1 MSIDANT
8 KPPLHPYS
16 GSISFSSY
24 GVLQTTSYPVNSIVE
39 LIAAND
45 QYHDNVLTVVNDSA
59 NPGTKISE
67 LGGENGV
74 GSAGTGYRDG
84 LYENVYLTA
93 LTGSGTH
100 ARANLVVIDGVVRRC
115 DIIDGGQNFSVGDV
129 VGISNDQLGGSGS
142 GFSSAVA
149 SLSGTRGNAA
159 TRYLDPVTKSERCA
173 IGYNSVNNQQFQL
186 GFPLL
191 YLEIGNISPRCD
203 TWDTHFGIVNTHT
216 PGALR
221 FPGTAY
227 RVLTVRADTGEI
239 QIASHD
245 QTVWATFS
253 DERVARI
260 TGTLAVV
267 PGSSVNPEKIG
278 EVVFELTNDT
288 TLTFKAKG
296 SDGKVRSVT
305 LTLL

>member
-1 MSIDANT
+1 MSIDSDV
-8 KPPLHPYS
+8 KPPLQAYS
-16 GSISFSSY
+16 GPVSFGSY
-24 GVLQTTSYPVNSIVE
+24 GVLQTTSYPLNSIVE

-45 QYHDNVLTVVNDSA
+45 QYHDNVLTIVNVSA
-59 NPGTKISE
+59 NTGTKIST

-74 GSAGTGYRDG
+74 DTGGAGYRDG
-84 LYENVYLTA
+84 VYQNVYLTA
-93 LTGSGTH
+93 ATGSGTH

-115 DIIDGGQNFSVGDV
+115 DIIDGGQNFNVGDLI
-129 VGISNDQLGGSGS
+129 GISDDQIGSNGS
-142 GFSSAVA
+142 GFSSTVA

-159 TRYLDPVTKSERCA
+159 TRYLDPVTRDERCA

-191 YLEIGNISPRCD
+191 YLEIRNISPRCD
-203 TWDTHFGIVNTHT
+203 TWDTHFGIVNTH
-216 PGALR
+216 PPDALR
-221 FPGTAY
+221 FPGITY

-239 QIASHD
+239 QIADHD

-253 DERVARI
+253 DEHMARI

-267 PGSSVNPEKIG
+267 PGNSVSPEKVG

-296 SDGKVRSVT
+296 SDGKVRSAT
-305 LTLL
+305 LILL

>member
-1 MSIDANT
+1 MSVDSDV
-8 KPPLHPYS
+8 KPPLQAYS
-16 GSISFSSY
+16 GPVSFGSY
-24 GVLQTTSYPVNSIVE
+24 GALQTTSYPVNSIAE
-39 LIAAND
+39 LVAVND
-45 QYHDNVLTVVNDSA
+45 QYHDNVLTIVNEST
-59 NPGTKISE
+59 NPGTKISK
-67 LGGENGV
+67 LAGENGV
-74 GSAGTGYRDG
+74 GSGGAGYRDG
-84 LYENVYLTA
+84 LYQNVYLTA
-93 LTGSGTH
+93 ATGSGTH

-115 DIIDGGQNFSVGDV
+115 DIIDGGQSFNIGDV
-129 VGISNDQLGGSGS
+129 VGISNDQLGGAGS
-142 GFSSAVA
+142 GFSSTVA
-149 SLSGTRGNAA
+149 LLSGTRGNAA
-159 TRYLDPVTKSERCA
+159 TRYLDPVTKDERCA

-191 YLEIGNISPRCD
+191 YLEIGNISSRRD
-203 TWDTHFGIVNTHT
+203 TWDTHFGIVNTHP

-221 FPGTAY
+221 FPGIAY
-227 RVLTVRADTGEI
+227 RVLTVQADTGEI

-267 PGSSVNPEKIG
+267 PGSSVNPEKVG

-296 SDGKVRSVT
+296 SDGKVRSAS
-305 LTLL
+305 LTLS